1 MVTREFPPISG
12 GIGYYVYNLSK
23 KLLERGHRVNVVTR
37 GSTGVTTLSKID
49 GINVFRATFFP
60 LYPFHLW
67 IHGRFVNRTVKSLES
82 EVDLVHIHSPLTPPI
97 YTSLP
102 LVTTIH
108 TPSKIDARYHE
119 VIDFWSFAERA
130 QSGLFYPYI
139 EQKIFGLSNLLTSVS
154 CSVSNELEEY
164 GLDSSAVKVVG
175 NGVDEK
181 VFTPISNKSREK
193 YVLFTGVVRARKGLF
208 DFIEC
213 GDIVCRELPD
223 VKFIICGDGP
233 FLPQSVEMV
242 KRKGLEKQIVFLG
255 RVSRERLIK
264 TYQNAAVHVVP
275 SHYEGLPTV
284 MLEGMACGLPVV
296 ATDVGGS
303 SEVIVHGKNGFLIPP
318 RDPRRMS
325 EVVLKLLADSPL
337 RKKVGKAA
345 RATIEK
351 GFSWDKIAD
360 NILEFYNRVL

>member
-1 MVTREFPPISG
+1 M
-12 GIGYYVYNLSK
+12 
-23 KLLERGHRVNVVTR
+23 
-37 GSTGVTTLSKID
+37 
-49 GINVFRATFFP
+49 
-60 LYPFHLW
+60 
-67 IHGRFVNRTVKSLES
+67 
-82 EVDLVHIHSPLTPPI
+82 
-97 YTSLP
+97 
-102 LVTTIH
+102 
-108 TPSKIDARYHE
+108 
-119 VIDFWSFAERA
+119 
-130 QSGLFYPYI
+130 
-139 EQKIFGLSNLLTSVS
+139 
-154 CSVSNELEEY
+154 SNELEEY

-360 NILEFYNRVL
+360 NILECYNRVL